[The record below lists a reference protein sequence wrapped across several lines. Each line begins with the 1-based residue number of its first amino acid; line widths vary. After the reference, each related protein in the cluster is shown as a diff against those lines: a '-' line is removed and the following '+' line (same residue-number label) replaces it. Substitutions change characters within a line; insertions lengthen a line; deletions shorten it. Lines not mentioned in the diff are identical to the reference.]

1 MSVVLA
7 RVDNR
12 LIHGQV
18 LEAWV
23 PYVRADY
30 ILVVNDVIAKDP
42 FRKQLMLSCVPN
54 SLQVKI
60 CSLEELPALSQRH
73 LEHKHNLLVLFAT
86 PQDALSAYEN
96 GLEFPRLNL
105 GNMHLEQGKHCISR
119 TLAVDENDAHILDR
133 FAQLGVEVT
142 AQCVPSDRAQYWD
155 CMCHDLGN

>member
-12 LIHGQV
+12 LINGQV
-18 LEAWV
+18 LEAWI
-23 PYVRADY
+23 PHVRADY
-30 ILVVNDVIAKDP
+30 ILVVNDAVAKDL

-60 CSLEELPALSQRH
+60 CSLDELPALSKRH
-73 LEHKHNLLVLFAT
+73 LERNHNLLVLFAT

-96 GLEFPRLNL
+96 GLEFSRLNL
-105 GNMHLEQGKHCISR
+105 GNMHLGNGKRCISR
-119 TLAVDENDAHILDR
+119 TLAIDEEDTHILDR
-133 FAQLGVEVT
+133 FIQMGVEVT
-142 AQCVPSDRAQYWD
+142 AQCVPSDRAQHWD

>member
-23 PYVRADY
+23 PHVRADY
-30 ILVVNDVIAKDP
+30 ILVVNDVVAKDP
-42 FRKQLMLSCVPN
+42 FRKQLMLSCVPK

-60 CSLEELPALSQRH
+60 CSLEELPALSQCH
-73 LEHKHNLLVLFAT
+73 LERKHNLLVLFAT

-96 GLEFPRLNL
+96 GLKFSRLNL
-105 GNMHLEQGKHCISR
+105 GNMHLEQGKRCISR
-119 TLAVDENDAHILDR
+119 TLAVDENDTHTLDR
-133 FAQLGVEVT
+133 FTQLGVEVT
-142 AQCVPSDRAQYWD
+142 AQCVPSDKTQYWNS
-155 CMCHDLGN
+155 MCHDLGN